1 MKAILICV
9 GSLFICLCSTA
20 SAVEPEWSTVEHH
33 NFELDAVGS
42 LPAGFS
48 FAKSESGKPGRWT
61 VRSVDDAPSG
71 RNVLVQSDA
80 DRSEDRFLMAVA
92 DRPKLRDVRVSVRCK
107 PIAGNVDQA
116 CGIVFRYQSATDYYL
131 ARSNALEGNVRLY
144 HVRSGQRRQL
154 ANWEGQ
160 IRTGV
165 WQELAAEIVA
175 NRIRIFFDGEEVIS
189 KSDRT
194 FYEAGAVGLWVKA
207 DSVSAFD
214 ELNIASPASNSEHR
228 DSQTTP

>member
-80 DRSEDRFLMAVA
+80 DRSEDRRSSQAQGCPRLGTLQA
-92 DRPKLRDVRVSVRCK
+92 DRRQRGSSVRNRVSLPKRDGLLSSPVERPRRQCA
-107 PIAGNVDQA
+107 PLSRALRAEEAACQLGRPDTDWRLARA
-116 CGIVFRYQSATDYYL
+116 CGRNCRQSHPHL
-131 ARSNALEGNVRLY
+131 LRWRRGNLEIRPHVLRGGRSWFV
-144 HVRSGQRRQL
+144 GQ
-154 ANWEGQ
+154 
-160 IRTGV
+160 
-165 WQELAAEIVA
+165 
-175 NRIRIFFDGEEVIS
+175 S
-189 KSDRT
+189 
-194 FYEAGAVGLWVKA
+194 
-207 DSVSAFD
+207 
-214 ELNIASPASNSEHR
+214 
-228 DSQTTP
+228 